1 MTDEYYS
8 GDGYRLEIQ
17 LGGVIALTKP
27 DGSTL
32 HEC

>member
-17 LGGVIALTKP
+17 LGGVITLNRP
-27 DGSTL
+27 DGSVL
-32 HEC
+32 QDC